1 MSSDVMFLS
10 IPHAVSHKQTTRH
23 AYECV
28 PRSGVWVSTCNP
40 LNTAVTCDTVS
51 VVSSC
56 N

>member
-23 AYECV
+23 ACECV
-28 PRSGVWVSTCNP
+28 PRSGVWVSNCNP
-40 LNTAVTCDTVS
+40 FNTAVTCDTVS
-51 VVSSC
+51 VVSSY